1 MLQSKSNK
9 LISVFS
15 IYLYLNYTMILIY
28 NPHLSNRFRYTLQ
41 FVFEE
46 VLKQELEFTSD
57 AQYFK
62 AFEGAKINYSDSKF
76 SENEF
81 YVKPNSILSED
92 GIHTIDVP
100 IKKNSQSILL
110 FPDEYSD
117 LKFDV
122 FAAIFY
128 LITRYE
134 EYLPFKKDKHGR
146 FEAKE
151 SFAYK
156 NGFIDR
162 PIVDE
167 WIIDIQ
173 TLLSVKFPQLIW
185 PERKFKFIPTLD
197 IDQAFTVKGKSVIR
211 ISKKLL
217 FAFFSLKFVE
227 FWWILMVYFGFKK
240 DPFDQFEN
248 IENLHRKYNFR
259 AIYFFLFSKKYNK
272 FDINISVKNKEFRN
286 RIRAISKSADI
297 GIHPSYQ
304 SRYDYKLI
312 DEEIHLLSNVL
323 NIPINSSRQHYLKL
337 RFPNTYKSLISL
349 GIANEYSMGYAS
361 MPGFRAS
368 TTHSFTFFDIK
379 HEQVT
384 FLKVHPFCVMDT
396 TFTTYLNCNEFEAFE
411 HIKQLMANVKKVN
424 GNFTTLWHNESF
436 SDSNEWKGWAGLY
449 EKMLKLATE

>member
-1 MLQSKSNK
+1 
-9 LISVFS
+9 
-15 IYLYLNYTMILIY
+15 MILIY
-28 NPHLSNRFRYTLQ
+28 NPVLSNRFRYTLL

-46 VLKQELEFTSD
+46 VLIKEIEFTSD

-62 AFEGAKINYSDSKF
+62 AFEGAKINYSEARI

-81 YVKPNSILSED
+81 YVKPNSLLSED

-100 IKKNSQSILL
+100 VQKTGDSIHL

-122 FAAIFY
+122 FSAIFY

-134 EYLPFKKDKHGR
+134 EYLPFKKDKYGR
-146 FEAKE
+146 FEADQSIAFKHN
-151 SFAYK
+151 FL
-156 NGFIDR
+156 DR
-162 PIVDE
+162 PVVDE
-167 WIIDIQ
+167 WIIEIQ
-173 TLLSVKFPQLIW
+173 NLLSEKFPNVIW
-185 PERKFKFIPTLD
+185 KSRSFKFIPTID
-197 IDQAFTVKGKSVIR
+197 IDQAFTVKGKSIARVG
-211 ISKKLL
+211 KKLL
-217 FAFFSLKFVE
+217 VAFFTLRFAQV
-227 FWWILMVYFGFKK
+227 WWILMVYLGFKK

-248 IENLHRKYNFR
+248 IETLHHKYNFR

-272 FDINISVKNKEFRN
+272 YDINISVKNKEFRN
-286 RIRAISKSADI
+286 RIRAVAKTADV

-304 SRYDYKLI
+304 SRFDYKII

-337 RFPNTYKSLISL
+337 RFPNTYKSLLSL

-361 MPGFRAS
+361 VPGFRAS

-396 TFTTYLNCNEFEAFE
+396 TFTSYLNCNEFEAFE
-411 HIKQLMANVKKVN
+411 HIKHLMSNVKKVN
-424 GNFTTLWHNESF
+424 GTFTSLWHNESF
-436 SDSNEWKGWAGLY
+436 SDTNEWKGWAGLY
-449 EKMLKLATE
+449 EKMLVLASEK